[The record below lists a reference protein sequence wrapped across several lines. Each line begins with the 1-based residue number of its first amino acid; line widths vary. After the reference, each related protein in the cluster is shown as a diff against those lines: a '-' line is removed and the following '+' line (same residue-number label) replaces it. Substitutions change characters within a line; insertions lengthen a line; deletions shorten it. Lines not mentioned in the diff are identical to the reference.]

1 MSESTHGAD
10 GTDGQRPEEHTPE
23 TRDTS
28 AEALSGQSTP
38 EGRAPVT
45 EGANSAPSDSE
56 DSADDRPE
64 QPEPEFI
71 SPITFKTSGS
81 FFRERVARSLAE
93 QGFDADADGDG
104 QADTG
109 SGADADPVSD
119 AGPARETRDTDE
131 AGDTDEPGGA
141 PSAASGDASSA
152 SGDASGRDADT
163 EPATEQMPVIGA
175 DTVDPAG
182 PTDPAAPAAPDAP
195 GSDGAPE
202 ESEAPATT
210 DSAAGG
216 TDWFA
221 KPTTA
226 AGQTGSG
233 SSDPEPSPPSDAAA
247 AAAASLPPTAPVPAQ
262 DETEPVTEAMSRP
275 DEGTDT
281 TESWS
286 AADSA
291 APTGGP
297 GTSATP
303 AEGTPSFGT
312 APEDTEPS
320 LWPEARRLSEHAS
333 TPQEGRNRTETAA
346 ESGGGAGEARDD
358 TSATG
363 PASAAG
369 AAGTGGAAGLPG
381 VVGAAS
387 YSGGTGAPG
396 GPHTP
401 GDAGPGYDAAHPSG
415 GHGASDGRGSSA
427 DQWHS
432 ADQSAS
438 GATGAAAS
446 GAAGSAALSHGP
458 GGPTGP
464 GGPKGPG
471 GPGGPTGPGG
481 PKGGKGKKAGK
492 GKKPLWWRILR
503 VFLIIAGLGV
513 IAGCAAFAYLYATIE
528 VPDAA
533 QADALTESS
542 TFYYSDG
549 ETAFAE
555 RGDDRDIISYDQ
567 MTEGEGYIVDAVISA
582 EDRGF
587 WTEPGVSVRGTTRAV
602 WSTVTGQQV
611 QGGSTV
617 TQQMVR
623 NYYEGVS
630 REQTVSRKIQEII
643 IAIKIDQSETKEWV
657 MEQYLNTI
665 YFGRQAYGVQ
675 AAAEAYYHKDVQ
687 DLSRGEAAFL
697 AAAIQQPSHF
707 GTADV
712 ETTPEMEQRWQYVID
727 GMVTTGSIS
736 QAEADEM
743 EFPTPEAERA
753 TPGMDLSGYRGY
765 MLQEAMSELERLGYT
780 EDMIN
785 RQGYRIV
792 TTFDKD
798 MMDAAYDAV
807 TGIVPQEDMPE
818 GINIGLSTVD
828 PATGEVLAFFGGHDY
843 NDNQYDSSFLGSA
856 QAGSAF
862 KPYVLA
868 TALKQGVGLN
878 TTVDGRGPQE
888 INGQSIQNAGNAP
901 GGIMT
906 LSQATQVSNNL
917 GYIELAQRV
926 GFEEI
931 RQTAY
936 DAGLPQD
943 SIKDNQLVPV
953 MPLGAN
959 SVRPIDQASGYAT
972 FANGGTHVEAH
983 VVREIVNS
991 EGENERPEVES
1002 NRAFSE
1008 DVAADLTYALEGVA
1022 NNGTGRNAN
1031 LWDPDHPTAGK
1042 TGTVRDEQN
1051 GGTAAA
1057 WFVGYTPQLS
1067 TSVGVYSDSNSAFTI
1082 PGQNISSVGLPSS
1095 IWNAY
1100 MSAAV
1105 ADLEPASFPG
1115 PAFVGTNENWAPDVS
1130 TEAPDAPAED
1140 DDVTDVPVEPQPE
1153 VPIDPEPEVPEDPA
1167 PPEPGTGDGGTG
1179 DPGTG
1184 EPGDGGTI
1192 LPPPREEEEE

>member
-1 MSESTHGAD
+1 MPDVICHGGGELSESTHGAD

-28 AEALSGQSTP
+28 AEALSAQNTP
-38 EGRAPVT
+38 EDGAPVV
-45 EGANSAPSDSE
+45 EGAESVSTDSG
-56 DSADDRPE
+56 DSTDDRPE

-93 QGFDADADGDG
+93 QGFDSDSDGDA
-104 QADTG
+104 QDDTDA
-109 SGADADPVSD
+109 GADPDAVSD
-119 AGPARETRDTDE
+119 TEARETDDTDGPG
-131 AGDTDEPGGA
+131 AFPSSAVEPE
-141 PSAASGDASSA
+141 PVVPESDDAST
-152 SGDASGRDADT
+152 GDSDT
-163 EPATEQMPVIGA
+163 EPATEQIPVIGA
-175 DTVDPAG
+175 DTAESAEPAE
-182 PTDPAAPAAPDAP
+182 PAAPDAP
-195 GSDGAPE
+195 E
-202 ESEAPATT
+202 ETTAPA
-210 DSAAGG
+210 G

-221 KPTTA
+221 KPAPA
-226 AGQTGSG
+226 AERTGTD
-233 SSDPEPSPPSDAAA
+233 SSDRDTSDTEHAAA
-247 AAAASLPPTAPVPAQ
+247 AETDPPDTSAAAEQA
-262 DETEPVTEAMSRP
+262 
-275 DEGTDT
+275 
-281 TESWS
+281 
-286 AADSA
+286 
-291 APTGGP
+291 GGP
-297 GTSATP
+297 GASGTP
-303 AEGTPSFGT
+303 AEGTPSFST
-312 APEDTEPS
+312 APDDVEPS
-320 LWPEARRLSEHAS
+320 LWPEPRRLSQHTS
-333 TPQEGRNRTETAA
+333 TPPEGLNLTETAA
-346 ESGGGAGEARDD
+346 RPDGGDRTASGDTPAAG
-358 TSATG
+358 SS
-363 PASAAG
+363 SAA
-369 AAGTGGAAGLPG
+369 AAAGAAGLPG

-387 YSGGTGAPG
+387 YSDGAGASGTPHTPETADTGADASHASAGHGGPDGQGAPG
-396 GPHTP
+396 T
-401 GDAGPGYDAAHPSG
+401 S
-415 GHGASDGRGSSA
+415 
-427 DQWHS
+427 
-432 ADQSAS
+432 
-438 GATGAAAS
+438 GAAAS
-446 GAAGSAALSHGP
+446 GAAPLSHGP
-458 GGPTGP
+458 GGPSGP

-481 PKGGKGKKAGK
+481 SKGGKGKKGGK
-492 GKKPLWWRILR
+492 AKKPLWWRILR
-503 VFLIIAGLGV
+503 VFLIVAGLGV
-513 IAGCAAFAYLYATIE
+513 IAGCAAFAFLYTTIE

-555 RGDDRDIISYDQ
+555 RGDDREIISYSE
-567 MTEGEGYIVDAVISA
+567 MTEGGDHIVDAVISA

-602 WSTVTGQQV
+602 WSTITGQQV

-643 IAIKIDQSETKEWV
+643 IAIKIDQSESKEWV

-712 ETTPEMEQRWQYVID
+712 ETTPEMEQRWQYVVD

-736 QAEADEM
+736 QSEADKM
-743 EFPTPEAERA
+743 EFPTPEPERA

-828 PATGEVLAFFGGHDY
+828 PETGEVLAFFGGHDY

-868 TALKQGVGLN
+868 TALKQGIGLN
-878 TTVDGRGPQE
+878 TTVDGRGPQT
-888 INGQSIQNAGNAP
+888 INGSTIQNAGNAP
-901 GGIMT
+901 GGVMT

-936 DAGLPQD
+936 DAGLPEN
-943 SIKDNQLVPV
+943 SITDNQLVPV

-959 SVRPIDQASGYAT
+959 SVRPIDQASGYGT

-1002 NRAFSE
+1002 DRAFSE

-1022 NNGTGRNAN
+1022 NSGTGRNAN
-1031 LWDPDHPTAGK
+1031 LWDPNHPTAGK

-1082 PGQNISSVGLPSS
+1082 PGQNISSVGLPST
-1095 IWNAY
+1095 IWNTY
-1100 MSAAV
+1100 MSAV
-1105 ADLEPASFPG
+1105 VSEFEPASFPG
-1115 PAFVGTNENWAPDVS
+1115 PAFVGTNENWAPDLS
-1130 TEAPDAPAED
+1130 TETPDAPVEND
-1140 DDVTDVPVEPQPE
+1140 DDVTDVPV
-1153 VPIDPEPEVPEDPA
+1153 DPEPEVPVEPEPEVPVEPA
-1167 PPEPGTGDGGTG
+1167 PPDPGTGGDGTE

-1192 LPPPREEEEE
+1192 FPPPREEEE

>member
-1 MSESTHGAD
+1 MPDVICHGGGELSESTHGAD

-28 AEALSGQSTP
+28 AEALSAEHTP
-38 EGRAPVT
+38 EAGASPAEEERSARAD
-45 EGANSAPSDSE
+45 SD

-64 QPEPEFI
+64 PPEPEFV

-93 QGFDADADGDG
+93 QGFDADAHGEAG
-104 QADTG
+104 TDT
-109 SGADADPVSD
+109 GADADPEAVSD
-119 AGPARETRDTDE
+119 TESAREPDDTDE
-131 AGDTDEPGGA
+131 SGGA
-141 PSAASGDASSA
+141 PSSTAVPDSGDAA
-152 SGDASGRDADT
+152 RDADT
-163 EPATEQMPVIGA
+163 EPATEQIPVIGA
-175 DTVDPAG
+175 GTAGEDDTAGPAAPDTSASAPAG
-182 PTDPAAPAAPDAP
+182 RDASVQTTAPAAPEPTPP
-195 GSDGAPE
+195 GN
-202 ESEAPATT
+202 
-210 DSAAGG
+210 
-216 TDWFA
+216 DWFS
-221 KPTTA
+221 KPA
-226 AGQTGSG
+226 PVEEKADAGPSG
-233 SSDPEPSPPSDAAA
+233 SEPSDPEPSDPEPSDTA
-247 AAAASLPPTAPVPAQ
+247 PTAVAPAFPDATEAVPAH
-262 DETEPVTEAMSRP
+262 DEPETAAET
-275 DEGTDT
+275 G
-281 TESWS
+281 S
-286 AADSA
+286 AADAGEQVSGRGA
-291 APTGGP
+291 
-297 GTSATP
+297 SATP
-303 AEGTPSFGT
+303 AEGAPSSSA
-312 APEDTEPS
+312 APENAEPS
-320 LWPEARRLSEHAS
+320 LWPEPRRLSEYPS
-333 TPQEGRNRTETAA
+333 TPPEVPNRAETSS
-346 ESGGGAGEARDD
+346 ESGPGAGA
-358 TSATG
+358 ATDATDAMG

-369 AAGTGGAAGLPG
+369 AAGAAGLPG

-387 YSGGTGAPG
+387 YSGASGAPG
-396 GPHTP
+396 TADTP
-401 GDAGPGYDAAHPSG
+401 RTPDAPDAADSTGPGASSASG
-415 GHGASDGRGSSA
+415 GHSSPEGHA
-427 DQWHS
+427 
-432 ADQSAS
+432 AS
-438 GATGAAAS
+438 GTPASAAS
-446 GAAGSAALSHGP
+446 GAAGAGVPPDGP

-464 GGPKGPG
+464 GGTKGPG

-481 PKGGKGKKAGK
+481 PKGAKSRKGKAKKA
-492 GKKPLWWRILR
+492 LWWRILR
-503 VFLIIAGLGV
+503 VVLIVTGLGV
-513 IAGCAAFAYLYATIE
+513 IAGCAVFAYLYSTIE

-533 QADALTESS
+533 KADALTESS

-555 RGDDRDIISYDQ
+555 RGDNREIISYDE
-567 MTEGEGYIVDAVISA
+567 MTEGGDHIVDAVISA

-602 WSTVTGQQV
+602 WSTITGQQV

-630 REQTVSRKIQEII
+630 REQTVGRKIQEII

-687 DLSRGEAAFL
+687 DLTRGESAFL

-707 GTADV
+707 GSADV
-712 ETTPEMEQRWQYVID
+712 ETTPEMEQRWQYVVD

-743 EFPTPEAERA
+743 EFPTPEVERA

-765 MLQEAMSELERLGYT
+765 MLQEAMSELDRLGYT

-785 RQGYRIV
+785 RQGYKIV
-792 TTFDKD
+792 TTFDKG

-807 TGIVPQEDMPE
+807 SGIVSEEDLPE
-818 GINIGLSTVD
+818 GINIGVSTVD

-843 NDNQYDSSFLGSA
+843 DDNQYDSSFLGSA

-868 TALKQGVGLN
+868 TALKQGIGLN
-878 TTVDGRGPQE
+878 TTVDGRGPQT

-901 GGIMT
+901 GGVMT

-931 RQTAY
+931 RETAY
-936 DAGLPQD
+936 DAGLPD
-943 SIKDNQLVPV
+943 GSIKDNQLVPV

-959 SVRPIDQASGYAT
+959 SVRPVDQASGYAT

-991 EGENERPEVES
+991 EGEDERPEVES

-1022 NNGTGRNAN
+1022 NSGTGRNAN
-1031 LWDPDHPTAGK
+1031 LWDPNHPTAGK
-1042 TGTVRDEQN
+1042 TGTVRDELG

-1057 WFVGYTPQLS
+1057 WFVGFTPQLS
-1067 TSVGVYSDSNSAFTI
+1067 TSVGVYSDNNRSFTI
-1082 PGQNISSVGLPSS
+1082 PGQNISSVGLPSK
-1095 IWNAY
+1095 IWKAY
-1100 MSAAV
+1100 MSAVV

-1115 PAFVGTNENWAPDVS
+1115 PAHVGTDQNWAPDVS
-1130 TEAPDAPAED
+1130 TEAPDAPVED
-1140 DDVTDVPVEPQPE
+1140 DDVPEPPVE
-1153 VPIDPEPEVPEDPA
+1153 PEPEVPVE
-1167 PPEPGTGDGGTG
+1167 PEPEVPVEPVPPDPGPGDGGTE

-1192 LPPPREEEEE
+1192 FPPPREEEE